1 MRRPI
6 ILLTL
11 LFTLFSCKV
20 SEKPEFISVENI
32 ALVESN
38 KNSITIKAD
47 ALFKNPN
54 AIGGKLWTDEI
65 KVFVNGNKMATVS
78 TKTFDVPPK
87 DEFTIPLVT
96 KIATDSVLSNKNL
109 SSILGSILSQRL
121 EVQYKGDIKYRVFGF
136 SHKYAVDKTEN
147 VKIKL

>member
-1 MRRPI
+1 MRNPI

-38 KNSITIKAD
+38 KNSITLKAD

-65 KVFVNGNKMATVS
+65 IVYINGNKMATVS
-78 TKTFDVPPK
+78 TKAFDVPRK

-96 KIATDSVLSNKNL
+96 RIAADSVLSNKNL
-109 SSILGSILSQRL
+109 SSILGSLLSQKL
-121 EVQYKGDIKYRVFGF
+121 EVQYKGDIKYKVFGF

-147 VKIKL
+147 IKIKL